1 LRSKAKALLI
11 DFPGLSW
18 GKVEGGGAAG
28 RAKKQ
33 DSGGG
38 RAIRLLEVSPRWKEL
53 DWCTKAHVGYVT
65 SGNLVLEFARQGSM
79 EVGEGQGFM
88 IPRGCA
94 HKASCRRTTTLFIV
108 D

>member
-33 DSGGG
+33 GSGGG
-38 RAIRLLEVSPRWKEL
+38 QAIRLLEVSPRWKEL
-53 DWCTKAHVGYVT
+53 DWCTKAHIGYVI
-65 SGNLVLEFARQGSM
+65 SGKLVLEFARQNSM
-79 EVGEGQGFM
+79 EVVKGQGFM